1 MIFFFVCVS
10 IDVCVSKFVYT
21 HDILSCTIMF
31 FVCVSIDVCMY
42 IWTHIENIF
51 FFAFVSIDVCMYI

>member
-42 IWTHIENIF
+42 I
-51 FFAFVSIDVCMYI
+51 